1 MLRVSFS
8 LILAAAACFAQAPDA
23 ALKPATETTRQV
35 NDRARQEIRLND
47 ERDFAEMRR
56 GRIAPLPDGG
66 VVRDAAGNT
75 VAETGSFGFV
85 KSGAGAPDSVNPS
98 LWRQSQL
105 MSETG
110 LFQVTDRI
118 YQVRGYSIS
127 VITFIEGNTGV
138 IVVDPLLTVEPARAA
153 AALYFAH
160 RPKKPILA
168 VIYTHSHA
176 DHYGGV
182 KGIISEDEV
191 RAGKTRIFA
200 PEGFTAEAM
209 SESLLAGNAMR
220 RRATY
225 MFGSLLP
232 RGPQGMVGDGLDL
245 ALSGGQISL
254 ILPTDTI
261 TGRGETRKI
270 DGLTFEFLNTPGT
283 EAPAEMHFYIP
294 ELKALCTAENATHTL
309 HNFYTPRGAKT
320 RDPLKWVGYLN
331 ETIDRWG
338 GKAEVL
344 FAPHHWP
351 LWGPARIVEH
361 LKKYRDTVKYIHDQ
375 TLRLANQGY
384 TMEEIAEQL
393 ELPPALAGNASSR
406 GYYGTVSHNSKAV
419 YNFYLGYFDGNPAH
433 LNPLPPE
440 EAAKKYV
447 EFMGGPE
454 ETLRKAHL
462 AFERGEYRWVAEVVN
477 HVVFAFP
484 QNRAAKQLQAD
495 ALEQLGFQAESGP
508 WRNFYLTGALEL
520 REGVTRPRVN
530 PANATDVSGAMPL
543 ELFLDYVAIQLNGPK
558 AQGKT
563 LRVALNFSDT
573 GERHLVTV
581 ENSVL
586 NHWKDR
592 PGAECTVTLT
602 RAQFSSILADR
613 ANLPELRIEGRREA
627 FQELLSLLEP
637 FDRWFNIVTP

>member
-1 MLRVSFS
+1 MRFSVS
-8 LILAAAACFAQAPDA
+8 LILAVATCFAQAPNPA
-23 ALKPATETTRQV
+23 AVKPATETTRQV
-35 NDRARQEIRLND
+35 NDRARQELHLD
-47 ERDFAEMRR
+47 DARDFAEARR
-56 GRIAPLPDGG
+56 GRIAPLPDNG
-66 VVRDAAGNT
+66 VVRNAAGN
-75 VAETGSFGFV
+75 VVVDAGSFGFV
-85 KSGAGAPDSVNPS
+85 NGAPAPDTVNPS

-127 VITFIEGNTGV
+127 VITFIEGSTGV

-182 KGIISEDEV
+182 KGVISEDDV
-191 RAGKTRIFA
+191 RAGKVRVFA

-209 SESLLAGNAMR
+209 SESLLAGNAMT
-220 RRATY
+220 RRASY
-225 MFGSLLP
+225 MYGSLLP

-245 ALSGGQISL
+245 ALSGGQRSL

-261 TGRGETRKI
+261 TGRGETRNI

-320 RDPLKWVGYLN
+320 RDALKWVEYLN
-331 ETIDRWG
+331 QTIDRWG

-351 LWGPARIVEH
+351 LWGSARIVEH
-361 LKKYRDTVKYIHDQ
+361 LEKYRDTVKYIHDQ

-393 ELPPALAGNASSR
+393 ALPPTLASNASSQ

-433 LNPLPPE
+433 LNPLPQE

-447 EFMGGPE
+447 EFMGGPD
-454 ETLRKAHL
+454 ETLRKARV
-462 AFERGEYRWVAEVVN
+462 AFEHGEYRWVAEVVN

-484 QNRAAKQLQAD
+484 ENRAAKQLQAD

-508 WRNFYLTGALEL
+508 WRNFYLTGAREL
-520 REGVTRPRVN
+520 RTGVVKGN
-530 PANATDVSGAMPL
+530 AANAGDISEAVPL
-543 ELFLDYVAIQLNGPK
+543 EMFLDYVAIQLNGPK
-558 AQGKT
+558 AQGKI
-563 LRVALNFSDT
+563 LRVALNFSDS

-602 RAQFSSILADR
+602 RAQFSSILANR
-613 ANLPELRIEGRREA
+613 VSPPELHIEGRLEA

>member
-1 MLRVSFS
+1 MPRISITLMLAFS
-8 LILAAAACFAQAPDA
+8 ACFAQTPDA
-23 ALKPATETTRQV
+23 VKPPADATRRV
-35 NDRARQEIRLND
+35 NDRARQEMHLND
-47 ERDFAEMRR
+47 ERDFAEARR
-56 GRIAPLPDGG
+56 GRMAPLPEGG
-66 VVRDAAGNT
+66 IVRNAAGN
-75 VAETGSFGFV
+75 VLVDAGSFGFV
-85 KSGAGAPDSVNPS
+85 NGAPAPGTVNPS

-105 MSETG
+105 LSETG

-127 VITFIEGNTGV
+127 VITFIEGATGV
-138 IVVDPLLTVEPARAA
+138 IVVDPLLTVEPAQAA

-160 RPKKPILA
+160 RPQRPIVA

-182 KGIISEDEV
+182 KGVISEDEV
-191 RAGKTRIFA
+191 RAGKVRIFA

-209 SESLLAGNAMR
+209 SESLLAGNAMT

-225 MFGSLLP
+225 MYGSLLP

-245 ALSGGQISL
+245 ALSGGQRSL

-270 DGLTFEFLNTPGT
+270 DGLTFEFMNTPGT
-283 EAPAEMHFYIP
+283 EAPAEMHFFIS

-320 RDPLKWVGYLN
+320 RDALKWVEYLN
-331 ETIDRWG
+331 QTIDRWG
-338 GKAEVL
+338 GSAEVL

-351 LWGPARIVEH
+351 LWGSARIVEH
-361 LKKYRDTVKYIHDQ
+361 LEKYRDTVKYIHDQ
-375 TLRLANQGY
+375 TLRLANQGF
-384 TMEEIAEQL
+384 TMEQIAEQL
-393 ELPPALAGNASSR
+393 QLPPSLAGNASSQ

-433 LNPLPPE
+433 LNPLPQE

-454 ETLRKAHL
+454 ETLRKARL
-462 AFERGEYRWVAEVVN
+462 AFDRGEYRWVAEVVN

-484 QNRAAKQLQAD
+484 QNGAAKQLQAD
-495 ALEQLGFQAESGP
+495 ALEQLGYQAESGP
-508 WRNFYLTGALEL
+508 WRNFYLTGAREL
-520 REGVTRPRVN
+520 RVGVFKGN
-530 PANATDVSGAMPL
+530 ANAGDISSAVPL
-543 ELFLDYVAIQLNGPK
+543 EMFLDYVAIQLNGPK

-563 LRVALNFSDT
+563 LRIALNFSDS
-573 GERHLVTV
+573 GERHLLKV

-586 NHWKDR
+586 NHRKEGS
-592 PGAECTVTLT
+592 GAECTVTLT
-602 RAQFSSILADR
+602 RAQFSSILANR
-613 ANLPELRIEGRREA
+613 VSPPALRIEGRREA

-637 FDRWFNIVTP
+637 FERWFNIVTP